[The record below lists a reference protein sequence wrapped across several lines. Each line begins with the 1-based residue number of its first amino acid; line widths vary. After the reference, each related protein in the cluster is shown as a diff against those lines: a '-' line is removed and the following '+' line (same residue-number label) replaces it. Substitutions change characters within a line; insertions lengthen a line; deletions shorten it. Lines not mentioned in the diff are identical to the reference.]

1 MAART
6 AAMPPFWR
14 RTMTALRGAYLG
26 APSRA
31 FDLYGG
37 ESRPY
42 DLLESGLQT
51 PEARRAVRS
60 NADMSAVYGAVFAAI
75 RRRTRMITRIRI
87 ALIDAAGNEIEQ
99 HPALDALRRV
109 NESLTERQGQGL
121 IEQHKLTYGKAYW
134 IKRRDGLGVPVEFEI
149 WPPDEV
155 EIVPDKA
162 KPWVPAAFVRHK
174 AIGTTESVAPRDV
187 VWFRHFVDPRNPLNG
202 LSPIGAIRMQLDT
215 GLEAMRFNQRYFD
228 NSTHIGRIFTIDQAG
243 TAEISRME
251 QELDRK
257 FKGSDRAHRTLIAP
271 GGLSLIE
278 PTPTHKDMEFILQQK
293 WTVDEVARVFELSPE
308 GMAAGSRT
316 FENADQGSADDW
328 DMIID
333 QAANTCAEMTEF
345 YLWPDFDGSLRFEP
359 RYEHIPAL
367 QEDRGKQAATDA
379 IRLQQAIITVNEVRE
394 RDKLP
399 PVPWGDVPVVSTTM
413 APLDTR
419 MPEEKAAMALQM
431 AEATQPRPGAGVEG
445 PPRHARALEDIEESM
460 LAGWERRL
468 ERELNAIIAHLRRAD
483 RRDIN
488 AGDVDSYDWD
498 WERRY
503 GVEVRAELLD
513 ALVAALEASGF
524 IPTPFLSAQTYAVTY
539 ARRRAD
545 EMLSLRGRTSVT
557 KTTYNAV
564 RSAVADTVEKG
575 DSLQTLAA
583 RLRADH
589 AFGKDR
595 AMTIARTETATA
607 QGRGAMAA
615 FQSQG
620 FEGKR
625 WVTAG
630 DHLVCPICA
639 DAESEGVIPVARMFN
654 IGMDAPPPHPRCR
667 CKIEPVAEIERRTV
681 VRKRVTFSD
690 GRTAESEE
698 VHIAAH

>member
-1 MAART
+1 MAIAIQ
-6 AAMPPFWR
+6 PPFWR
-14 RTMTALRGAYLG
+14 RTLTALRGAYFG
-26 APSRA
+26 APRRA

-42 DLLESGLQT
+42 DLLESALQT
-51 PEARRAVRS
+51 PEARRSVRT

-75 RRRTRMITRIRI
+75 RRRTRMVTRIRI
-87 ALIDAAGNEIEQ
+87 ALIDAAGNEVER

-134 IKRRDGLGVPVEFEI
+134 IKRRDGLGTPIEFEI

-155 EIVPDKA
+155 EVVPDKA
-162 KPWVPAAFVRHK
+162 KPWVPVAFMRHK

-187 VWFRHFVDPRNPLNG
+187 VWFRHFIDPRNPLNG

-228 NSTHIGRIFTIDQAG
+228 NSTHIGRVFTMEQAG
-243 TAEISRME
+243 TAEIQRME
-251 QELDRK
+251 QDLERK
-257 FKGSDRAHRTLIAP
+257 FKGSDKAHRALILP
-271 GGLSLIE
+271 GGISLVE
-278 PTPTHKDMEFILQQK
+278 PTPTHKDMEFIEQQR

-308 GMAAGSRT
+308 SMAAGSRT
-316 FENADQGSADDW
+316 FENADQGGTDDW

-333 QAANTCAEMTEF
+333 QVSNTCAELTEF
-345 YLWPDFDGSLRFEP
+345 YLWPDFDTSLRFEP
-359 RYEHIPAL
+359 RYDHIPAL
-367 QEDRGKQAATDA
+367 QGDRQKQAATDA
-379 IRLQQAIITVNEVRE
+379 IRLQNAVVTVNEVRD

-399 PVPWGDVPVVSTTM
+399 PVPWGDLPVVSTTM

-419 MPEEKAAMALQM
+419 SAEDKAQTALQI
-431 AEATQPRPGAGVEG
+431 ADATQPRPGDGMEG
-445 PPRHARALEDIEESM
+445 PRYVRAIEDIEESM
-460 LAGWERRL
+460 MSGWERRL

-483 RRDIN
+483 RRDLD

-498 WERRY
+498 WARRY

-513 ALVAALEASGF
+513 AMVAALELSGF
-524 IPTPFLSAQTYAVTY
+524 VPTPFLSAQAYAASY
-539 ARRRAD
+539 AQRRAG
-545 EMLSLRGRTSVT
+545 EMLSESGRMSVT
-557 KTTYNAV
+557 KTTRAAV
-564 RSAVADTVEKG
+564 RTAVADTIEKG

-583 RLRADH
+583 KLRADH

-595 AMTIARTETATA
+595 ALTIARTETTTA

-630 DHLVCPICA
+630 DGQVCEICA
-639 DAESEGVIPVARMFN
+639 AAEDEGVIPVARMFN
-654 IGMDAPPPHPRCR
+654 NGLDAPGAHVRCR
-667 CKIEPVAEIERRTV
+667 CKLEPVAEIERRTV

-698 VHIAAH
+698 VHIGAQ